1 MLNKGLSNPN
11 CQKYFILFYETINMA
26 RYCFSDIG
34 VYIFIIKFLP
44 TKWTACEKLDV
55 LSLSL
60 IGLQLLKRCLIKMES
75 AYVLSIIM
83 DYHNGIQKCTG

>member
-1 MLNKGLSNPN
+1 
-11 CQKYFILFYETINMA
+11 MA

-60 IGLQLLKRCLIKMES
+60 IGMQLLKRCLIKMES
-75 AYVLSIIM
+75 AYVLSIIIE
-83 DYHNGIQKCTG
+83 YHNGIQKCTG